1 MFASTDLKQRK
12 SSAGAGLTG
21 LGLLSRLQTDF
32 FFFFL
37 DTDRIGSDRTQ
48 DSRRGKELFYSF
60 FLSFFL
66 SLFLFNAVFTQQIS
80 NQGRPGSRMG
90 SRLEGGG
97 GCYLAQPQKIIDF

>member
-21 LGLLSRLQTDF
+21 LGL
-32 FFFFL
+32 FFFL

-48 DSRRGKELFYSF
+48 DSRLGKELFYSF
-60 FLSFFL
+60 FVSFFL

-97 GCYLAQPQKIIDF
+97 VVTWHSLKKSLIFRS